1 MTCRMTIRGIG
12 LVGGFGCGNQA
23 ALNALSDGG
32 RPNDVL
38 SFQASTGK
46 IDYPVYLADPKPLK
60 GFISPR
66 KLRRVNKYSQL
77 AALAACLAFQ
87 DAGRDIPCQCSD
99 TAVIV
104 ASGYGASSTTFA
116 FLDDIIKEGDRFA
129 SPTQFSNSVHSSAA
143 SNVTILLQIK
153 GPCLTVTQFE
163 MSAIAALLNAQ
174 VWLTEKKVDTVLL
187 GGIDQ
192 INQVLLYCY
201 HSFWP
206 GEIPQEIMP
215 FNYDCQ
221 SAIPGEGAAFMVL
234 TRDEG
239 EVPPYGYIETVSW
252 ENSDDYTVPN
262 DVMLISGSD
271 GHRAC
276 GLQYSKLFRSVDPG
290 HIKSFSKI
298 YGSMPCGQIFD
309 LALASLASQHK
320 LLPSSCCSI
329 KLDAG
334 NNTGIIHHSC
344 NLSG

>member
-1 MTCRMTIRGIG
+1 MAIRGIG

-23 ALNALSDGG
+23 ALNALHDGG

-46 IDYPVYLADPKPLK
+46 IDYPVYLADPEPLK

-66 KLRRVNKYSQL
+66 KLRRINKYSRL
-77 AALAACLAFQ
+77 AALAACLALQ
-87 DAGRDIPCQCSD
+87 DAGRNIPCQCSD

-143 SNVTILLQIK
+143 SNITILLQIK

-163 MSAIAALLNAQ
+163 MSTIAALLNAQ
-174 VWLTEKKVDTVLL
+174 VWLTEKKVDAVLL

-215 FNYDCQ
+215 FNYDRQ
-221 SAIPGEGAAFMVL
+221 TAIPGEGAAFMVL

-239 EVPPYGYIETVSW
+239 EVSPYGYIDTVSW
-252 ENSDDYTVPN
+252 ESRRAGTDDYTVPD

-271 GHRAC
+271 GHRVC
-276 GLQYSKLFRSVDPG
+276 GLQYRKLFRSVDSNR
-290 HIKSFSKI
+290 IKSFSAV

-309 LALASLASQHK
+309 IALTSIAARHK
-320 LLPSSCCSI
+320 LAPSSCCSI
-329 KLDAG
+329 KLDT
-334 NNTGIIHHSC
+334 NNNIGVIHHS
-344 NLSG
+344 

>member
-1 MTCRMTIRGIG
+1 MTCRMAIRGIG

-23 ALNALSDGG
+23 ALNALRDGG

-38 SFQASTGK
+38 SLQASKGK
-46 IDYPVYLADPKPLK
+46 IDYPVYLADTEPLRDL
-60 GFISPR
+60 ISPR
-66 KLRRVNKYSQL
+66 KLRRIDKYSQL
-77 AALAACLAFQ
+77 AVLAACLALQ

-104 ASGYGASSTTFA
+104 ASGYGASSATFA

-129 SPTQFSNSVHSSAA
+129 SPTQFSNSIHSSAA
-143 SNVTILLQIK
+143 SNTTILLQIK

-163 MSAIAALLNAQ
+163 MSTIAALFNAQ
-174 VWLTEKKVDTVLL
+174 AWLTEKKVDTVLL

-206 GEIPQEIMP
+206 SEIPQEIMP
-215 FNYDCQ
+215 FNYDRQ
-221 SAIPGEGAAFMVL
+221 TAIPGEGAAFMVL

-239 EVPPYGYIETVSW
+239 EVPPYGYIDTVSW
-252 ENSDDYTVPN
+252 NNPDNYAVPD

-276 GLQYSKLFRSVDPG
+276 GLQYRKLFRSVDPG
-290 HIKSFSKI
+290 RINSFSKI
-298 YGSMPCGQIFD
+298 YGSMPCGQTFD
-309 LALASLASQHK
+309 LALASLAARHK
-320 LLPSSCCSI
+320 LAPSSCCSI
-329 KLDAG
+329 KLDA
-334 NNTGIIHHSC
+334 NNNIGVIHH
-344 NLSG
+344 NQR

>member
-1 MTCRMTIRGIG
+1 MTCRMAIRGIG
-12 LVGGFGCGNQA
+12 LAGGFGCGTEA
-23 ALNALSDGG
+23 ALNALRDGG

-46 IDYPVYLADPKPLK
+46 IDYPVYLADPEPLK

-66 KLRRVNKYSQL
+66 KLRRINKYSRL
-77 AALAACLAFQ
+77 AALAACLALQ

-116 FLDDIIKEGDRFA
+116 FLDDIIKEGDGLA

-143 SNVTILLQIK
+143 SNITILLQIK
-153 GPCLTVTQFE
+153 GPCLTVSQFE
-163 MSAIAALLNAQ
+163 MSTIAALLNAQ

-206 GEIPQEIMP
+206 SEIPQEIMP
-215 FNYDCQ
+215 FNYDRQ
-221 SAIPGEGAAFMVL
+221 TAIPGEGATFMVL
-234 TRDEG
+234 SRDEG
-239 EVPPYGYIETVSW
+239 EVPPYGYIDTVSW
-252 ENSDDYTVPN
+252 ENPDNYTVPD

-276 GLQYSKLFRSVDPG
+276 GLQYRKLFRSVDPG
-290 HIKSFSKI
+290 RIKSFSMI

-309 LALASLASQHK
+309 LALASLAAQHG
-320 LLPSSCCSI
+320 LGPSAYVSI
-329 KLDAG
+329 KLDD
-334 NNTGIIHHSC
+334 NNNVGVIHHS
-344 NLSG
+344 

>member
-1 MTCRMTIRGIG
+1 M
-12 LVGGFGCGNQA
+12 VGGFGCGNQA
-23 ALNALSDGG
+23 ALNTLRDGG

-46 IDYPVYLADPKPLK
+46 IDYPVYRADPEPLK

-66 KLRRVNKYSQL
+66 KLRRVNKYSQI
-77 AALAACLAFQ
+77 AVLAACLALQ
-87 DAGRDIPCQCSD
+87 DAGRDIPCQCFD

-129 SPTQFSNSVHSSAA
+129 SPTQFSNSVYSSAA

-163 MSAIAALLNAQ
+163 MSSIAALLNAQ
-174 VWLTEKKVDTVLL
+174 VWLTEKKVDAVLL

-215 FNYDCQ
+215 FNYDRQ
-221 SAIPGEGAAFMVL
+221 TAIPGEGAAFMVL

-239 EVPPYGYIETVSW
+239 EVPPYGYIDTVSW
-252 ENSDDYTVPN
+252 ESRRAGTDNYTVPD
-262 DVMLISGSD
+262 DVMLISGFA

-276 GLQYSKLFRSVDPG
+276 GLQYRKLFRSVDPDR
-290 HIKSFSKI
+290 IKSFSTI

-309 LALASLASQHK
+309 LALASLAAQHG
-320 LLPSSCCSI
+320 LGPSAYVSI
-329 KLDAG
+329 KLDD
-334 NNTGIIHHSC
+334 NNNVGVIHHS
-344 NLSG
+344 

>member
-1 MTCRMTIRGIG
+1 MACRMAIRGVS
-12 LVGGFGCGNQA
+12 LAGGFGCGTDT
-23 ALNALSDGG
+23 ALKALRDGG

-38 SFQASTGK
+38 SFQTSTGQ
-46 IDYPVYLADPKPLK
+46 IDYPVYLADPEPLK
-60 GFISPR
+60 DFISSR
-66 KLRRVNKYSQL
+66 KLRRINKYSRL
-77 AALAACLAFQ
+77 AALAACLALE
-87 DAGRDIPCQCSD
+87 DAGRNIPCQCSD

-163 MSAIAALLNAQ
+163 MSTIAALMNAQ
-174 VWLTEKKVDTVLL
+174 VWLTEKKVNSVLL
-187 GGIDQ
+187 GGVDQ

-215 FNYDCQ
+215 FSYDSQ
-221 SAIPGEGAAFMVL
+221 TAIPGEGAAFMVL

-239 EVPPYGYIETVSW
+239 EVPPYGYIDTVSW
-252 ENSDDYTVPN
+252 ENSEDYNVPN

-276 GLQYSKLFRSVDPG
+276 GLQYRKLFRSVDPDR
-290 HIKSFSKI
+290 IKSFSKI

-309 LALASLASQHK
+309 LALTSLAARHK
-320 LLPSSCCSI
+320 LIPSSCCSI
-329 KLDAG
+329 KLDAS
-334 NNTGIIHHSC
+334 NNIGVIHHS
-344 NLSG
+344 

>member
-1 MTCRMTIRGIG
+1 MTCRMAIRGIG
-12 LVGGFGCGNQA
+12 LAGGFGCGNQA
-23 ALNALSDGG
+23 ALNALRDGG

-38 SFQASTGK
+38 SFQASKGK
-46 IDYPVYLADPKPLK
+46 IDYPVYLADPEPLK

-66 KLRRVNKYSQL
+66 KLRRINKYSRL
-77 AALAACLAFQ
+77 AALAACLALQ

-129 SPTQFSNSVHSSAA
+129 SPTQFSNSVYSSAA

-163 MSAIAALLNAQ
+163 MSTIAALLNAQ
-174 VWLTEKKVDTVLL
+174 VWLTEKKVNAVLL
-187 GGIDQ
+187 GGVDQ

-206 GEIPQEIMP
+206 SEIPQEIMP
-215 FNYDCQ
+215 FNYDRQ
-221 SAIPGEGAAFMVL
+221 TAIPGEGAAFMVL

-239 EVPPYGYIETVSW
+239 EVPPYGYIDTVSW
-252 ENSDDYTVPN
+252 ESRRAGTDDYTVP
-262 DVMLISGSD
+262 DDIMLISGFD

-276 GLQYSKLFRSVDPG
+276 GLQYRKLLRSVDPG
-290 HIKSFSKI
+290 RIKSFSMI

-309 LALASLASQHK
+309 LALASLAARHK
-320 LLPSSCCSI
+320 LTPSSCCSI
-329 KLDAG
+329 KLDA
-334 NNTGIIHHSC
+334 NNNIGVIHHS
-344 NLSG
+344 